1 MRFQH
6 IIDGSRLELESGN
19 SLNIKLKDFNLK
31 QLKVL
36 MRNTSINLN
45 DLIRNDLWRELSLRH
60 SNSNQFDQ
68 EFDNEFER
76 LVTNKLP
83 QFVDPKFG
91 RFFGLNSEGKKELT
105 TILWN
110 LSQSMTQLV
119 IDLSIN

>member
-6 IIDGSRLELESGN
+6 IIDGLRLELESGN

-36 MRNTSINLN
+36 MRNTSIDLN
-45 DLIRNDLWRELSLRH
+45 DLVRNDLWRELSLRH
-60 SNSNQFDQ
+60 SNHHQLDQ
-68 EFDNEFER
+68 EFDDEFER
-76 LVTNKLP
+76 LATNKLP
-83 QFVDPKFG
+83 HFVDPKFG

-110 LSQSMTQLV
+110 LSQCMTQ
-119 IDLSIN
+119 SIIH

>member
-60 SNSNQFDQ
+60 SNSNQLDQ

-76 LVTNKLP
+76 LATNKLP